1 MVSPRKGA
9 DLVYENV
16 VKQFPGKGGEPVT
29 ALDGVSFE
37 IRQGELFCL
46 LGPSGCGKTTLM
58 RCTAGLE
65 TLTSGRILYGGVNFA
80 EIPPHRR
87 NIGMVFQKFA
97 LFPHMTVFENVAYGL
112 RVRKT
117 PEAEIRRRVTEAME
131 LVGLPEIL
139 KRDQGPTALSGGQ
152 QQRVAI
158 ARALVYD
165 PEILL
170 LDEPLA
176 NLDAKL
182 RLREMSMMERKTV
195 QDRTPSI
202 ELESIET
209 WVFDLDGTLVEA
221 MPLQH
226 VIAEVA
232 RLSGRP
238 FEELFREYRT
248 QFQGLDA
255 MRAYHRSLVPQDQAE
270 EVDALYA
277 AWQASHAKP
286 ELLEGARE
294 LLSLL
299 KRQGKRLI
307 LWSKGTPAQQE
318 EKTRRVG
325 VYDFFDARLVSH
337 EKGRHEAVERWLVPA
352 VKGPWAM
359 VGDSY
364 EQDVLPALDHAAVV
378 YWIHGGWANRIAGPK
393 TRAAH
398 PKMRRIGHIR
408 ELLMELERVGRD

>member
-1 MVSPRKGA
+1 M
-9 DLVYENV
+9 VYENV

-182 RLREMSMMERKTV
+182 RRHM
-195 QDRTPSI
+195 RTEI
-202 ELESIET
+202 RRIQKRANVTAIYVTHDQE
-209 WVFDLDGTLVEA
+209 EA
-221 MPLQH
+221 MA
-226 VIAEVA
+226 IADRLAVMNRGRVEQIGSPDEVYRRPKTPFVA
-232 RLSGRP
+232 DFIGKMNFFVGTVTRAEKDALTVHLDVDQKSVHIKPIYEGDKPIGSGERVLLCYRPEHLLITKEPDAGLLSGRVQIIQHLGQVVRY
-238 FEELFREYRT
+238 EV
-248 QFQGLDA
+248 G
-255 MRAYHRSLVPQDQAE
+255 RANGQVV
-270 EVDALYA
+270 EVDVDHMVEGIA
-277 AWQASHAKP
+277 
-286 ELLEGARE
+286 EGAEVFIGAKHRE
-294 LLSLL
+294 A
-299 KRQGKRLI
+299 LI
-307 LWSKGTPAQQE
+307 FRADDDTSGA
-318 EKTRRVG
+318 
-325 VYDFFDARLVSH
+325 VSV
-337 EKGRHEAVERWLVPA
+337 A
-352 VKGPWAM
+352 
-359 VGDSY
+359 
-364 EQDVLPALDHAAVV
+364 
-378 YWIHGGWANRIAGPK
+378 
-393 TRAAH
+393 
-398 PKMRRIGHIR
+398 
-408 ELLMELERVGRD
+408 